1 MDAKFSQLPNIL
13 HSAAAPVPGESVGSS
28 AAQPNEEQAAW
39 FPFSQGPQ
47 SLLEIL
53 LEPSHPLVELALGTC
68 DPLQLLSLSLGA
80 GWREGLWSASRTGL
94 VTSC

>member
-28 AAQPNEEQAAW
+28 AAQPDEEQAAR
-39 FPFSQGPQ
+39 FPFSQGPR

-53 LEPSHPLVELALGTC
+53 FEPSHPLNLLRKPVGTC
-68 DPLQLLSLSLGA
+68 TRNMHSPSITLPFLG
-80 GWREGLWSASRTGL
+80 GWVEGRAVVSQ
-94 VTSC
+94 